1 MCWPERDFPKG
12 FCFITTEQRGA
23 VCSDVMRAGDGTHF
37 CEHAHNPKP
46 WGKTLTHTGTHT
58 RDHNKLRALGSA
70 EPSSHS
76 RNPSAPMTSGRK
88 KKKKKSLESWRFQ
101 SSSGDSVLQ
110 RNSEAWVSQAKK
122 VGCFVL
128 ILAWRAETG
137 MSVMIA
143 EQNSRGATCTTLW
156 ACALEDFEHFHLQ
169 SWKGVQIPNRIYTW
183 RHIHSHRFIHPDRLI
198 QAK

>member
-1 MCWPERDFPKG
+1 MLTRKRFPKG
-12 FCFITTEQRGA
+12 ILFYYHRTKGSRLFRRYESWWWDTFLWARTQ
-23 VCSDVMRAGDGTHF
+23 
-37 CEHAHNPKP
+37 PKAL
-46 WGKTLTHTGTHT
+46 GETLTHTGTHT

-88 KKKKKSLESWRFQ
+88 NKKKKSLESWRFQ

-122 VGCFVL
+122 VWCFVL